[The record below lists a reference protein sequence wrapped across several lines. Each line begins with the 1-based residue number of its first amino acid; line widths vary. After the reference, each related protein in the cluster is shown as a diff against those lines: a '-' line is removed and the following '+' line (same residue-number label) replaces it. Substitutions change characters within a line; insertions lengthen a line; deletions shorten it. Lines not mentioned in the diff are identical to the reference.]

1 MGAHP
6 SAAPPARGRPAE
18 PALRARARRL
28 RAGGGWPT
36 LAAVP
41 ILRSATDPRWVE
53 VALSDLD
60 ATLADHAHCEKKAV
74 ATALKLVADHPD
86 LPALVRPLAR
96 LAQEELQHFLAM
108 IAEVERR
115 GGTLPPDP
123 GDPYVQGLLRLVKGD
138 AFRLVDQL
146 LVGAL
151 IEARSCERMKLLGER
166 LPEERLRELYRRL
179 AQSEEGHELLFVQLA
194 VEVGGPAALARLDA
208 LAEAEARLVAGLPL
222 LPRMH

>member
-1 MGAHP
+1 M
-6 SAAPPARGRPAE
+6 
-18 PALRARARRL
+18 
-28 RAGGGWPT
+28 T
-36 LAAVP
+36 

-53 VALSDLD
+53 VALADLD

-108 IAEVERR
+108 VTEVERR
-115 GGTLPPDP
+115 GRTLPPDA
-123 GDPYVQGLLRLVKGD
+123 GDPYVQGLLRLVRPGEG
-138 AFRLVDQL
+138 RLVDQL

-151 IEARSCERMKLLGER
+151 IEARSCERMRLLGER
-166 LPEERLRELYRRL
+166 LPDERLRELYRRL
-179 AQSEEGHELLFVQLA
+179 AQSEEGHESLFVALA
-194 VEVGGPAALARLDA
+194 VEVGGEPARARLDA
-208 LAEAEARLVAGLPL
+208 LAEEEARLVARLPL